1 MNNNGSEIAKQAV
14 SQLVETSFADVIWQQ
29 LVDQINK
36 PMGIS
41 EYKLTQS
48 LPEALQNSLPSVAEL
63 EQLGGEHE

>member
-1 MNNNGSEIAKQAV
+1 MKNNQSAIAKQAV
-14 SQLVETSFADVIWQQ
+14 SQLVA
-29 LVDQINK
+29 QINK